1 MLEKES
7 QEISFASFFATLV
20 KWRKLILRN
29 FVILTA
35 VSLIIALLLPKWYTS
50 SATLLPPETESGS
63 SLSAFSLM
71 ADLPFN
77 LKGLIGGG
85 TNPSELYLGIL
96 RSRNLRE
103 AIIKKLDLAKLWESE
118 FMIDA
123 LRTLDDLTELD
134 QTEEGLIVVATTAQ
148 TQELAQKLAL
158 AYIEELDRVNRNI
171 RFSTAQQ
178 TRAFIEKRLT
188 QAEQDMQRTVGAL
201 RDFQKKHGV
210 VSLEEQ
216 TRASIRAAAELRA
229 EMVVKEVEYNVLRQ
243 QFAESHEQ
251 IRLLKS
257 NLEALRQQLQR
268 VEGGANG
275 GTDEVLIPFSNLP
288 DLGMQ
293 YVFLLRDTEVQRAIY
308 KLLAQQY
315 EEARIREMRDTPTVQ
330 LLDAPALPE
339 RKSKPKRLYYVL
351 AGMILSFLLSGFII
365 FFNNYLDRLRINEP
379 ENYQRLLGA
388 YESLRA
394 DLRWLSSSKRRQP
407 NA

>member
-1 MLEKES
+1 MRRL
-7 QEISFASFFATLV
+7 
-20 KWRKLILRN
+20 
-29 FVILTA
+29 
-35 VSLIIALLLPKWYTS
+35 
-50 SATLLPPETESGS
+50 
-63 SLSAFSLM
+63 
-71 ADLPFN
+71 
-77 LKGLIGGG
+77 GGRFRARPLAARRRHG
-85 TNPSELYLGIL
+85 
-96 RSRNLRE
+96 RS
-103 AIIKKLDLAKLWESE
+103 
-118 FMIDA
+118 
-123 LRTLDDLTELD
+123 
-134 QTEEGLIVVATTAQ
+134 
-148 TQELAQKLAL
+148 
-158 AYIEELDRVNRNI
+158 
-171 RFSTAQQ
+171 
-178 TRAFIEKRLT
+178 
-188 QAEQDMQRTVGAL
+188 
-201 RDFQKKHGV
+201 
-210 VSLEEQ
+210 
-216 TRASIRAAAELRA
+216 
-229 EMVVKEVEYNVLRQ
+229 VLRQ

-339 RKSKPKRLYYVL
+339 RKSKPKRLSYVL
-351 AGMILSFLLSGFII
+351 AGMILSFLLSGFSI

-394 DLRWLSSSKRRQP
+394 DLRWLPSSKRRQP